1 MVRIRHQIAYTIL
14 GKSVVSKKVE
24 ITYSVVTGENDRQ
37 ERVARILSG
46 GVYEYLKKSG
56 FLREEAERR
65 EKIGRLLKEGKKVE
79 N

>member
-1 MVRIRHQIAYTIL
+1 M
-14 GKSVVSKKVE
+14 SKKVE
-24 ITYSVVTGENDRQ
+24 ITYSVVTTGESDRQ

-56 FLREEAERR
+56 FLREEAERT
-65 EKIGRLLKEGKKVE
+65 EKLRRLLKEGKEVE